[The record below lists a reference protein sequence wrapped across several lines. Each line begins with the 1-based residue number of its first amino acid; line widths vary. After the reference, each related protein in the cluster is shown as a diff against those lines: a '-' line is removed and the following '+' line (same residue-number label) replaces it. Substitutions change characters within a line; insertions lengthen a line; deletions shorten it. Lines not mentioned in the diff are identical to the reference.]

1 MGAIKGRNMDASPH
15 YEGGFS
21 VNRVEMIAAL
31 KLSEDKIRSVRQDL
45 EEVEMHEQFTRLRAV
60 GVLAGL
66 RHGEEPL

>member
-1 MGAIKGRNMDASPH
+1 MDASPH

-66 RHGEEPL
+66 RHGEESP